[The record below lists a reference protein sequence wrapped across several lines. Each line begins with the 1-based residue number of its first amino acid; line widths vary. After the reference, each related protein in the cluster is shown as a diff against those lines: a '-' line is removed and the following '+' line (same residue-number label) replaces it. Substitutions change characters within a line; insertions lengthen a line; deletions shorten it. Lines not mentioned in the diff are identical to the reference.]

1 VRRGAAVAESCGT
14 FPLHLACLVVFRSL
28 VGLGVRFLVALL
40 YLLLARLELDSQIL
54 NDLGL
59 SLVDLLLA
67 RQVVLQLLDLR

>member
-1 VRRGAAVAESCGT
+1 
-14 FPLHLACLVVFRSL
+14 LVVFRSL